1 MIHILTVIFYQP
13 LLNLLIFLY
22 NVIPGQDMG
31 LAIIAITI
39 IIKLALYPLSAQS
52 LKAQKA
58 MTELQPKI
66 NEIKKQYKD
75 QKEEQAKQLMNLYKQ
90 EKINPL
96 SSCLPL
102 LIQLPFLFAIY
113 QVFRDG
119 LSNRSMELLYP
130 FIAHPAS
137 INNIAFGFLDLNKPQ
152 IILALL
158 AGAAQ
163 FWQAKMLVSKR
174 PEIKTPESKD
184 EDMAAI
190 MNKQMT
196 YMMPIVTVI
205 IGIGLPSGLTLYWFI
220 FTLGTVFQQ
229 LVAFRHKKKKEV
241 EVITNK

>member
-1 MIHILTVIFYQP
+1 MIHILTIIFYQP

-39 IIKLALYPLSAQS
+39 IIKIALYPLSAQS
-52 LKAQKA
+52 IKAQKA

-66 NEIKKQYKD
+66 DAIKKQFKD
-75 QKEEQAKQLMNLYKQ
+75 QKEQQAKELMNLYKQ

-119 LSNRSMELLYP
+119 LSNHSMELLYP
-130 FIAHPAS
+130 FIAHPDT
-137 INNIAFGFLDLNKPQ
+137 INTIAFGFLNLNKPQ
-152 IILALL
+152 FVLALL

-163 FWQAKMLVSKR
+163 FWQAKMMMTKR
-174 PEIKTPESKD
+174 SEIKIPNGKN

-190 MNKQMT
+190 MNKQML
-196 YMMPIVTVI
+196 YMMPIVTII
-205 IGIGLPSGLTLYWFI
+205 IGMGLPSGLTLYWLI
-220 FTLGTVFQQ
+220 FTLATVAQQ
-229 LVAFRHKKKKEV
+229 LFVLRHKKKKEA
-241 EVITNK
+241 EVITNS